1 MYTHGLNTA
10 MTLYRNGTLT
20 LQQAASR
27 AGRSTDAFATALERH
42 GISVDSVDS
51 GRERAQSTDGT
62 LRTH

>member
-27 AGRSTDAFATALERH
+27 AGRSPEAFETALARH
-42 GISVDSVDS
+42 GISVEEDI
-51 GRERAQSTDGT
+51 ERPQAAD
-62 LRTH
+62 

>member
-27 AGRSTDAFATALERH
+27 AGRSPEAFETALARH
-42 GISVDSVDS
+42 GISVDD
-51 GRERAQSTDGT
+51 GRERSVAAD
-62 LRTH
+62 